1 MSVRTPASGSPT
13 VERIDPRTD
22 PRWHVLAAGPQGS
35 LFTSPPWLAALSA
48 TYGFEPEA
56 RVAVGPAGEVSGG
69 IAWVDVSDVRGRR
82 RLALPFSDRAEP
94 VVPDEETWALVSG
107 AALSDD
113 LPFTL
118 RCLDTSPAVGDP
130 RLTSVG
136 AAAWH
141 ETLIDR
147 PLEEVYAAFKKRT
160 RRDIKVAQRE
170 GVKVVLSDGLEALL
184 EFHGLHV
191 RLRKEKY
198 RLLAQPREFFR
209 QVWEAFARIDGIWT
223 ALALVD
229 GETVAGAVYLIWQDV
244 VYLKHSASRR
254 DRLQVCPNEALHWT
268 VIQWAHERGLR
279 ALDWG
284 LSNLDQPGLCAYKSK
299 WASTEG
305 RIRTLNAGGPPF
317 GGSPDT
323 EATLRSLSGLLT
335 DPSVPDAVTEQA
347 GAVLY
352 RYFC

>member
-1 MSVRTPASGSPT
+1 MSVQSSASGSPT
-13 VERIDPRTD
+13 VERIDPRSD
-22 PRWHVLAAGPQGS
+22 LRWHELAAGPGGS
-35 LFTSPPWLAALSA
+35 LFTCPPWLTALSA

-56 RVAVGPAGEVSGG
+56 RVAVGPSGETAGGV
-69 IAWVDVSDVRGRR
+69 AWIDVSDVRGRR

-94 VVPDEETWALVSG
+94 LVPDAETWGLVSG
-107 AALSDD
+107 EALSGD
-113 LPFTL
+113 LPFTM
-118 RCLDTSPAVGDP
+118 RCLDTSPAVVDP
-130 RLTSVG
+130 RLTCVG

-141 ETLIDR
+141 ETSLDR
-147 PLEEVYAAFKKRT
+147 PIEEIYAAFKKRT

-170 GVKVVLSDGLEALL
+170 GVKVVLSDGLGALL

-198 RLLAQPREFFR
+198 RLLAQPQEFFR
-209 QVWEAFARIDGIWT
+209 QVWEAFTPTDGIWT

-229 GETVAGAVYLIWQDV
+229 GETVAGAVYLIWQDK

-284 LSNLDQPGLCAYKSK
+284 SSDLDQPGLCAYKTK

-305 RIRTLNAGGPPF
+305 RIRTLNAGGPPL
-317 GGSPDT
+317 GRSSNT
-323 EATLRSLSGLLT
+323 EETLRSLTRLLT
-335 DPSVPDAVTEQA
+335 DRSVPDAVTEQA